1 MRIYEGYRSLEN
13 EIIIKFNLD
22 DIHSYVATVK
32 ENGYFT
38 VSGTNGDFTIDLLF
52 KEKLIKALEDCGTS
66 GLAREAADR
75 ITDHDSKFIMQA
87 LKDFDLPKLYDS
99 IPSDLLPP
107 PTLKDQLS
115 SLIQKMEKGSISYD
129 EVILELYKL
138 NETMTN

>member
-1 MRIYEGYRSLEN
+1 MRIYECYRSLEN

-52 KEKLIKALEDCGTS
+52 KEKFIKALEDCGTS

-87 LKDFDLPKLYDS
+87 LKDFDFPKLYTS
-99 IPSDLLPP
+99 IPSHILPP
-107 PTLKDQLS
+107 TPEDQLS

-129 EVILELYKL
+129 EVIQELYKL
-138 NETMTN
+138 NEAMTN